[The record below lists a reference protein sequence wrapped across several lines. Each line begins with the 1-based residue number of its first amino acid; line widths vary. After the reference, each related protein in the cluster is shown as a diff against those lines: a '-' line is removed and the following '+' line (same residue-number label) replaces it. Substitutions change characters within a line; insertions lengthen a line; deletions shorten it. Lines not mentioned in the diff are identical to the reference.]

1 MAVNLTHFAFAAYP
15 PSLTPFVAAAAAAA
29 AAAISSFVRQLLLS
43 SKAAA
48 AITPLGP
55 IEPPP
60 CSSSTRGRQAAKEG
74 GQGDDVMTFRHIHTH
89 LLLNKYSAILV
100 Y

>member
-15 PSLTPFVAAAAAAA
+15 PSLTPFAAA
-29 AAAISSFVRQLLLS
+29 AAAISSFFRQLLHS

-74 GQGDDVMTFRHIHTH
+74 GQGDDVMTFRPIHTH